1 MMVVYCGT
9 RYRGFDPDGRDRGRL
24 FRKLPGG
31 ALLDTRDLGPMLA
44 HVYDVEIAKAR
55 SRRRAK
61 LVAVGSQAS
70 PPA

>member
-44 HVYDVEIAKAR
+44 HVYDAEKAR

-61 LVAVGSQAS
+61 LVAVGSKTS